1 MRPLQ
6 TEGRK
11 APVTLETGDLVSYR
25 DHTVMS
31 PGQRDVV
38 KSINVLKDLGSKRVG
53 ADRSLEEPSTG

>member
-25 DHTVMS
+25 DHTVM
-31 PGQRDVV
+31 QRDVG
-38 KSINVLKDLGSKRVG
+38 KSVNILKDLGSKRVG
-53 ADRSLEEPSTG
+53 ADRSLEEPNIGELA